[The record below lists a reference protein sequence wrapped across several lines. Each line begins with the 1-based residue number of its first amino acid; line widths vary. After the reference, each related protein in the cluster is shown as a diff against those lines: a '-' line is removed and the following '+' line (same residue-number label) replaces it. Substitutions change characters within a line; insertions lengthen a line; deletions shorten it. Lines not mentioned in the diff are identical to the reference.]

1 MAKFR
6 IRETRLR
13 SETGR
18 ADFVVEWLDG
28 QLRPGDN
35 FYVYETHHPVR
46 VEILSATS
54 IAGGSVLICAVTL
67 GWDGNYAPSIV
78 DTREA
83 GRPKAFRYE
92 T

>member
-6 IRETRLR
+6 IRETRSR
-13 SETGR
+13 SEIGQ

-28 QLRPGDN
+28 QLHPGDN
-35 FYVYETHHPVR
+35 FNVYETHHPVR
-46 VEILSATS
+46 VEILSAIT
-54 IAGGSVLICAVTL
+54 IGGTSVLTCAVNL

-78 DTREA
+78 DTNEA
-83 GRPKAFRYE
+83 VRPAAFWYE